1 MSNPGV
7 HVWYGSMC
15 CSSSMQKLTVKF
27 VTGNYNYETGNMTGI
42 LGRLIV
48 NTSKKGGKAILYKG
62 LKVKVIL
69 PIVDLIPL
77 TQSGRK
83 HHSMRVWMGHND

>member
-15 CSSSMQKLTVKF
+15 CSLSMQKRTVKF

-42 LGRLIV
+42 LGRLKCEFLEKR
-48 NTSKKGGKAILYKG
+48 KKGNIIQR
-62 LKVKVIL
+62 VK
-69 PIVDLIPL
+69 
-77 TQSGRK
+77 S
-83 HHSMRVWMGHND
+83 